1 VRIRG
6 AARHHRRAIGR
17 LALFVVL
24 AWLMTG
30 PPLGDLARRVPGD
43 AGDPLFV
50 TWTMQ
55 SVAHHLPQGWGALWE
70 LNAFEVPDARL
81 VLAYSDTLLPLAP
94 VFALISWAGRSPAL
108 AYNLLLLGAWVVSLW
123 STDRLARRIIGSEA
137 GALVAA
143 VVFTFSSV
151 RLVHYRHLQLAW
163 GCLLPLAL
171 IWLWELLEAPS
182 KRRGA
187 RFGVLAAVLTLIASY
202 YGLLLLLS
210 TAVIVAVRMAR
221 ARDRALMRP
230 LLVGAATYGVLVA
243 PIAVQYLRLQR
254 DAAFRRTPDD
264 LFFAH
269 WSDLVSVD
277 IQNRFV
283 TSWWPLAGNGYE
295 RPSER
300 WLFPGFVCLALV
312 AVALIAL
319 VRKRRVAARSGE
331 LRELGVAAGVMA
343 VLSFGNWAV
352 IGGRRFTLPYEWLAT
367 VVPGLAGVRV
377 PARFVVLAMLAL
389 ALVAGSGVATLVRG
403 RRPVVV
409 RVVVVALLAAVL
421 FEGRLR
427 VETVSLDLREESVA
441 VNHELARRPD
451 GVVLELPIRSEA
463 SGPAWTFVEAPRLF
477 ASTIDWK
484 PRVNGVSGFQ
494 PPGFDALAAHLNR
507 FPEPGVLEQLDR
519 LEVRYVV
526 LRLAGPIDIGPARM
540 PQFERDGV
548 GVFSEAHARA
558 VIERLPPGAVRRVDR
573 IESAFLIELV

>member
-1 VRIRG
+1 VRR
-6 AARHHRRAIGR
+6 HRRAIGR

-24 AWLMTG
+24 AWVMTG

-55 SVAHHLPQGWGALWE
+55 AVAHHLPQGWGALWE
-70 LNAFEVPDARL
+70 MNSFEVPDARL
-81 VLAYSDTLLPLAP
+81 ALAYSDTLLPLAP
-94 VFALISWAGRSPAL
+94 VFALLSWVGRSPAL

-123 STDRLARRIIGSEA
+123 STERLARRIIGSEA

-171 IWLWELLEAPS
+171 LWLWELLEAPS
-182 KRRGA
+182 KRRGV
-187 RFGVLAAVLTLIASY
+187 RFGVLAAALTLIASY
-202 YGLLLLLS
+202 YGLLLLLA
-210 TAVIVAVRMAR
+210 TAVIVVIRMVRS
-221 ARDRALMRP
+221 RDRAVGRP
-230 LLVGAATYGVLVA
+230 LALGAVTYGLLVG

-254 DAAFRRTPDD
+254 DAAFRRTPDE

-269 WSDLVSVD
+269 WPDFVSVD

-283 TSWWPLAGNGYE
+283 TTWWPLAGNGYD

-300 WLFPGFVCLALV
+300 WLFPGFVCVALV
-312 AVALIAL
+312 AVAIVAWA
-319 VRKRRVAARSGE
+319 RRRNVVARPIE
-331 LRELGVAAGVMA
+331 LRELGIAAGVMA
-343 VLSFGNWAV
+343 VLSFGSWAV
-352 IGGRRFTLPYEWLAT
+352 IGGHRITLPFEWFTA

-377 PARFVVLAMLAL
+377 PARFFVLAMLAL
-389 ALVAGSGVATLVRG
+389 ALVAGAGAAALLRG
-403 RRPVVV
+403 PRPVVA
-409 RVVVVALLAAVL
+409 RVVVVALLALVL
-421 FEGRLR
+421 FEGRVR

-441 VNHELARRPD
+441 VNHELARRPG

-477 ASTIDWK
+477 ASTIDWN

-494 PPGFDALAAHLNR
+494 PPGFDALAAHLNG
-507 FPEPGVLEQLDR
+507 FPAPGVLDQLDR
-519 LEVRYVV
+519 LDVRYVV
-526 LRLAGPIDIGPARM
+526 LRLASPIDIGPART

-548 GVFSEAHARA
+548 GIFSEAHARA
-558 VIERLPPGAVRRVDR
+558 LIDRLPPDAVRRVDR
-573 IESAFLIELV
+573 IEAAYLIELA